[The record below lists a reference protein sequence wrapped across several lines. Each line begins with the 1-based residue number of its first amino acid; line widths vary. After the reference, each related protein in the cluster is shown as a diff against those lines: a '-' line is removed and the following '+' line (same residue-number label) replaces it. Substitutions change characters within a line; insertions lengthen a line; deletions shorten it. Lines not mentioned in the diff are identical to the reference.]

1 MRQTY
6 GFAAHQTPQYLR
18 FRDIYQS
25 DSRVVNPSQIRIEI
39 SISQTQTTHSNRIH
53 LGLAVRGLQSR
64 NCVGVAR
71 QNSKCRPRL
80 AIRLMLGNR
89 VLRGPRRLPVDR
101 RQAAA
106 TWFFWHGSCNR
117 IAVSRAHSGEYV
129 DQIAKGG
136 ALRANITRRSDR
148 TSKSSKATC
157 SGQRALPDSRRPPMP
172 GVVKDRRAC
181 RSVAAESVDAGQ
193 PQPPQ
198 PDRTLSGGTKAPIDG
213 G

>member
-1 MRQTY
+1 MPRTKRLNTY
-6 GFAAHQTPQYLR
+6 GSETSTNQILW
-18 FRDIYQS
+18 
-25 DSRVVNPSQIRIEI
+25 VVNPSQIRIEI
-39 SISQTQTTHSNRIH
+39 SMGQTQATHSNRIH

-129 DQIAKGG
+129 DQIAKG
-136 ALRANITRRSDR
+136 ALCERILRGGLTGHRNHQKQHAAAKERFRILV
-148 TSKSSKATC
+148 AH
-157 SGQRALPDSRRPPMP
+157 PMP

-181 RSVAAESVDAGQ
+181 RSAAAESADAGQ

-198 PDRTLSGGTKAPIDG
+198 PDRTLSGGTKAPSEG

>member
-1 MRQTY
+1 MVLPRTKRLNTY
-6 GFAAHQTPQYLR
+6 GSETSTNQIR
-18 FRDIYQS
+18 W
-25 DSRVVNPSQIRIEI
+25 VVNPSQIRIEI
-39 SISQTQTTHSNRIH
+39 SMGQTRTTHSNRIH

-157 SGQRALPDSRRPPMP
+157 SGQRALPDSRRPPNA
-172 GVVKDRRAC
+172 GRRQ
-181 RSVAAESVDAGQ
+181 R
-193 PQPPQ
+193 PPC
-198 PDRTLSGGTKAPIDG
+198 LSICCCGRR
-213 G
+213 